1 VEIVANIGG
10 LHDAQVAL
18 DYGAEGVGLFRT
30 EFLFLGRSS
39 APTEEE
45 QFEVYKQEA
54 AVMGERPLIVRTLDI
69 GGDKPLPY
77 LAQAA
82 EANPFLG
89 LRGIRFCLANP
100 EIFKAQLR
108 AILKASPGHNKKLM
122 FPMIG
127 SVAEIQAAKKILEEV
142 RVELDAV
149 GTAYDGRMEVGMMI
163 EVPSAVAVADLLAR
177 EVDFFSIGTNDLTQ
191 YVMAADRGNA
201 AVAGLVNAMN
211 TAVLRMIRQ
220 TVIAGH
226 EAGIWVGLCGELGG
240 NPEAAALL
248 VGLGL
253 DELSMNAPS
262 IPAVTARIR
271 GLEKGEAE
279 MVVGEMLGNWVVK
292 EKLVNGAAVL

>member
-1 VEIVANIGG
+1 
-10 LHDAQVAL
+10 
-18 DYGAEGVGLFRT
+18 
-30 EFLFLGRSS
+30 
-39 APTEEE
+39 
-45 QFEVYKQEA
+45 
-54 AVMGERPLIVRTLDI
+54 
-69 GGDKPLPY
+69 
-77 LAQAA
+77 
-82 EANPFLG
+82 
-89 LRGIRFCLANP
+89 
-100 EIFKAQLR
+100 
-108 AILKASPGHNKKLM
+108 
-122 FPMIG
+122 
-127 SVAEIQAAKKILEEV
+127 VAEIQAAKKILEEV

-240 NPEAAALL
+240 NPDASALL

-262 IPAVTARIR
+262 IPAVKARIR
-271 GLEKGEAE
+271 ELEKGEAE
-279 MVVGEMLGNWVVK
+279 KMAGEMLGNWVVK